1 MKTLRSAATAFAFVC
16 VTAIAFAADPSGSWK
31 WSITP
36 PNGEAIEISAKL
48 EFKDGKLTG
57 TYQSPFGEAAI
68 SKGTFKD
75 GAIGFE
81 VERERD
87 GNKFVIKYAGKL
99 EGDTIKGTYDLP
111 AFDGNERPKQ
121 EWNAKR
127 AK

>member
-1 MKTLRSAATAFAFVC
+1 MKILRSAVVAFASLYLA
-16 VTAIAFAADPSGSWK
+16 AIAFAADPSGSWK
-31 WSITP
+31 WTVSP
-36 PNGEAIEISAKL
+36 PNGDPIEISVKL

-75 GAIGFE
+75 GAIAFE

-87 GNKFVIKYAGKL
+87 GNKFVIKYTGKL
-99 EGDTIKGTYDLP
+99 EGDAIKGTYDLP

-121 EWNAKR
+121 EWSAKR
-127 AK
+127 VK